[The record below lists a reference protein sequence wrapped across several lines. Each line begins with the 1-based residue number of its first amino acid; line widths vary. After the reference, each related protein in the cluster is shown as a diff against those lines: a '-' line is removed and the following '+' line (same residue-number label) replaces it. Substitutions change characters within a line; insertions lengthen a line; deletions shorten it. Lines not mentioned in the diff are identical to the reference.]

1 MKGVLTAESYLRV
14 WGLSLLLAWA
24 AFMACMMLGQGE
36 FGSRAVTFAWP
47 GPDLFEL
54 RLSRLLAAGMV
65 GMALAAAGVTL
76 QALLRNP
83 LADPYVLGI
92 SSGSA
97 VGVMAW
103 MVVLTA
109 GGGAVPAALARWMS
123 PEALTWV
130 LASGR
135 SLPAVA
141 GAVITC
147 ILVFLLARG
156 RWAGASEGSGVV
168 QPVTLLLVGVVVSA
182 MNAAVLMVLNA
193 LAPHGL
199 KADLATYMLGSISEN
214 ELTPTLLTT
223 AAVVL
228 LAGYVPVMLSA
239 ASLNVGSLSEV
250 EATSLGVNVARLR
263 SLCFICA
270 SVMTGAAL
278 LLSGPIGFVGLICP
292 HICRRIIGADHRKL
306 LVAAPLVGAA
316 FLMVA
321 DSAVRVAVVFNRGQ
335 MPVGVITALCG
346 GPLFLFLLRRR
357 G

>member
-1 MKGVLTAESYLRV
+1 VKGVLTPESYLRV
-14 WGLSLLLAWA
+14 WGVSLALAGA
-24 AFMACMMLGQGE
+24 AFVCCLMLGQGE
-36 FGSRAVTFAWP
+36 FGTGRLTFAWP
-47 GPDLFEL
+47 GPDLLEL
-54 RLSRLLAAGMV
+54 RLARLLAAGMV

-97 VGVMAW
+97 VGVMSW
-103 MVVLTA
+103 MVLLSA
-109 GGGAVPAALARWMS
+109 GGGALAGGLPAWALAW
-123 PEALTWV
+123 
-130 LASGR
+130 GR
-135 SLPAVA
+135 SVPAVA
-141 GAVITC
+141 GAVLTC
-147 ILVFLLARG
+147 ILVFALARG
-156 RWAGASEGSGVV
+156 RWAGGAEGSGVV

-199 KADLATYMLGSISEN
+199 KADLATYLLGSISEN
-214 ELTPTLLTT
+214 ELTPRLLTT
-223 AAVVL
+223 AGVVL
-228 LAGYVPVMLSA
+228 VAGYLPVLLSA
-239 ASLNVGSLSEV
+239 AALNVGSLSEV

-263 SLCFICA
+263 SLCFVCA

-292 HICRRIIGADHRKL
+292 HICRRLIGADHRRL
-306 LVAAPLVGAA
+306 LVAAPLAGAA

-321 DSAVRVAVVFNRGQ
+321 DSGVRVAVVFNHGQ
-335 MPVGVITALCG
+335 MPVGVVTALCG
-346 GPLFLFLLRRR
+346 GPLFLFLLRRGGR

>member
-1 MKGVLTAESYLRV
+1 VKGVLTLESYLRV
-14 WGLSLLLAWA
+14 WGVSLALAA
-24 AFMACMMLGQGE
+24 GAFVLCMMLGQGE
-36 FGSRAVTFAWP
+36 FGSGRLTFAWP
-47 GPDLFEL
+47 GPDLFQL

-103 MVVLTA
+103 MVLLSL
-109 GGGAVPAALARWMS
+109 GGGALAR
-123 PEALTWV
+123 ALPAEV
-130 LASGR
+130 LAWGR
-135 SLPAVA
+135 SVPAVA
-141 GAVITC
+141 GAVLTC
-147 ILVFLLARG
+147 ILVFVLARG
-156 RWAGASEGSGVV
+156 RWAGAEVGGGIV

-193 LAPHGL
+193 LAPHGV
-199 KADLATYMLGSISEN
+199 KADLATYLLGSISEN
-214 ELTPTLLTT
+214 ELTPGLLT
-223 AAVVL
+223 AAGIVL
-228 LAGYVPVMLSA
+228 AAGYLPVLLSA

-250 EATSLGVNVARLR
+250 EATSLGVNTARLR

-292 HICRRIIGADHRKL
+292 HICRRVIGADHRKL

-316 FLMVA
+316 FLMIA

-335 MPVGVITALCG
+335 MPVGVVTALCG
-346 GPLFLFLLRRR
+346 GPLFLFLLRRGGGGGAR
-357 G
+357 